1 VKAMIL
7 AAGLGERM
15 RPLTDH
21 CPKPL
26 LTAADKPLIDYH
38 LEKLAAA
45 GFADVVVN
53 SAWLSEQLCDYL
65 GRGERYGLQISHSV
79 ESEPLETA
87 GGIINALPLLGSAPF
102 LLINGDVFCDVDF
115 GDFLSCRPQSAELLM
130 VENPPHHPD
139 GDFSLSADGKLSESG
154 SPRYTFAGISVWQ
167 PACFAGLAAGR
178 RPLKPIMQNLMSQD
192 SLRGRLHSG
201 RWWDI
206 GTPQRLAELD
216 AYLRSA

>member
-87 GGIINALPLLGSAPF
+87 GGIINALPLLGS
-102 LLINGDVFCDVDF
+102 G
-115 GDFLSCRPQSAELLM
+115 LSC
-130 VENPPHHPD
+130 
-139 GDFSLSADGKLSESG
+139 
-154 SPRYTFAGISVWQ
+154 
-167 PACFAGLAAGR
+167 
-178 RPLKPIMQNLMSQD
+178 
-192 SLRGRLHSG
+192 
-201 RWWDI
+201 
-206 GTPQRLAELD
+206 
-216 AYLRSA
+216 